1 MRSALGCSLASRLLV
16 LSGPLKGSIIPLA
29 EGEVTIGR
37 EASNGIAIVDPSV
50 SRKHCLLSSQGG
62 RYLVRDLDSRNGT
75 LVNGAAV
82 EEHWLQHGDEIAAG
96 DSSFLFLLKAEDRT
110 PPAGRVK
117 LEDVAD

>member
-16 LSGPLKGSIIPLA
+16 LSGPLKDSIIPLSEA
-29 EGEVTIGR
+29 EVTIGR

-62 RYLVRDLDSRNGT
+62 RYRVRDLDSRNGT

-82 EEHWLQHGDEIAAG
+82 DEHWLRHGAEICAG
-96 DSSFLFLLKAEDRT
+96 ESSFLFLREAEERT
-110 PPAGRVK
+110 PP
-117 LEDVAD
+117 